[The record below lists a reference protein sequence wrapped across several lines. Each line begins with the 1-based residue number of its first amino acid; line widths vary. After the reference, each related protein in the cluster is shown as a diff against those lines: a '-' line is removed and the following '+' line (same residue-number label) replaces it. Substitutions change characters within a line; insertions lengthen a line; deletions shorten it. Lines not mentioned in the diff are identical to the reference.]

1 MALFDWIFVVFGAAV
16 ALGGSWIQLHPEC
29 VIPRE
34 SGSNRPA
41 NWQLDPAALS
51 QIRLLGACFA
61 FMGTFF
67 ALQMTI
73 ILSRFPWWIGALS
86 GLVAAS
92 SAVALVRGR
101 IRHQQPLGRNSV
113 HQTLL
118 PKKILELR

>member
-16 ALGGSWIQLHPEC
+16 ALGGSWIQLHPER
-29 VIPRE
+29 VIPQQ
-34 SGSNRPA
+34 SGSNRSA
-41 NWQLDPAALS
+41 NWQLDPAALL

-61 FMGTFF
+61 FMGIFF

-73 ILSRFPWWIGALS
+73 ILSHLPWWIGALS

-92 SAVALVRGR
+92 STVALVRGR
-101 IRHQQPLGRNSV
+101 IRRQQPRGRNSIQ
-113 HQTLL
+113 QTLL